1 MMGMLL
7 LLSMPITGGEGAWQ
21 WPALPPWGG
30 ERPQGWG
37 APVAPRVG
45 EGARPRRPPADSPA
59 AHARAHQAAWG
70 EDVRAARRPLA
81 TSTVGHRVRQLR
93 ASKAASNPV
102 PWTGEAASHVFWVS
116 FLGITFTSHPSLTTP
131 AWPGPALGASRLR
144 RRSRYRTRRCSGY
157 ARARLC
163 STIVERGGTSAHS
176 CRLRVGWWAGEG
188 RRTPPGG
195 RGWAG
200 RAAIGGA
207 SRPAAARAR
216 RAGAGGGGG
225 PSGRGPRRRARR
237 QGGKGAV
244 RPASLPIQRGATRA
258 SRW

>member
-45 EGARPRRPPADSPA
+45 DEGARPRRPPADSPA

-93 ASKAASNPV
+93 ASKVVSDPV
-102 PWTGEAASHVFWVS
+102 PWTGRGRVPCV
-116 FLGITFTSHPSLTTP
+116 LGELSWDYFYQPPLPDH
-131 AWPGPALGASRLR
+131 
-144 RRSRYRTRRCSGY
+144 TRV
-157 ARARLC
+157 ARARFGSLPAEEALQVPDEKMLRVRAC
-163 STIVERGGTSAHS
+163 KAVFQHS
-176 CRLRVGWWAGEG
+176 CRLRGGWWAGEG

-207 SRPAAARAR
+207 SRPAAARTR

>member
-45 EGARPRRPPADSPA
+45 DEGARPRRPPADSPA

-93 ASKAASNPV
+93 ASKVVSDPV
-102 PWTGEAASHVFWVS
+102 PWTGRGRVPCVLGELSWDYFYQPPLPDHTRVARARFGSLPAEEALQVPDEKMLRVRACKAVFNDRREGRDERAQLQAAGGVVGGRGATHAAGWAGVGGARGNRRRLS
-116 FLGITFTSHPSLTTP
+116 SRRREGP
-131 AWPGPALGASRLR
+131 AGGGGRWGRPQWPGPAPP
-144 RRSRYRTRRCSGY
+144 RT
-157 ARARLC
+157 
-163 STIVERGGTSAHS
+163 T
-176 CRLRVGWWAGEG
+176 
-188 RRTPPGG
+188 PGG
-195 RGWAG
+195 
-200 RAAIGGA
+200 
-207 SRPAAARAR
+207 
-216 RAGAGGGGG
+216 
-225 PSGRGPRRRARR
+225 
-237 QGGKGAV
+237 
-244 RPASLPIQRGATRA
+244 
-258 SRW
+258 